1 MRKLHLLWL
10 VLFTI
15 PLVSCSSTGTTNIA
29 TSIPVVPTPAIVQP
43 IYQSPDPWST
53 IRFTSLYV
61 EDGLSQSSVRAIIQ
75 DKQGFLWIGTE
86 DGLNRYDGYHFK
98 TYRPDPDD
106 PASLSD
112 RFIVDLYEDNEGYL
126 WIATYQGGLNK
137 YDPRTDKFSNFR
149 HIPGDLTSLSSDNVR
164 TILEDNTGGLWV
176 GTIAGLDYLD
186 KKTGKIDHYRYMPD
200 DPGSMSSNNITTLAM
215 DKKGILW
222 VGTGDAGI
230 NQFDPVAKTFRH
242 FRNDPKD
249 QTTISGDTIRS
260 IQVAPN
266 GDLWIGTPDG
276 LSRFDPVTGKSKRR
290 WITSAQSTTRSPH
303 EIMTTFVDRSGTL
316 WVGTVDQGLDR
327 FDEQTNKFVNYHHI
341 PALQD
346 TLSNNTVLSIYED
359 REGVMWIG
367 TYGGGINKYNRSQD
381 KFKYYRN
388 NPENPDSLTSDHVF
402 NLFVDPTGVTWIAT
416 ADGLER
422 FDPVTGK
429 FLHYKHVTKR
439 PGSLSNNR
447 VWFVFRD
454 SKKQLWVATNDGLN
468 RLDEPTGQFIHYFH
482 YDNDPGSI
490 ADNVVHTI
498 YEDESGELWFGTGQG
513 LDRFD
518 REMNKFIHYRDPNKP
533 LGDGADSVS
542 AISEDST
549 GRLWVGTYNSGLF
562 SLDPDR
568 QKFTYYMHDSNDHTS
583 ISNNLILAITRDSA
597 GDIWIGTDSGL
608 NKYLPETDSFEA
620 YTEQNGL
627 PNEVIYAVVDDKNGS
642 LWLST
647 NLGISRFD
655 PKLKTFQNYTVRD
668 GLQGNEFNA
677 GGYGQGSDGSILFG
691 GINGFNIFYPAG
703 IQDNSYIPPVM
714 LTEILVNGQPVR
726 SDIAVPWLENLVIK
740 WPQDSFEFT
749 FTSLSYAEPQNNQ
762 YAYKLEGFDEDWN
775 IIGNNRVGRYTNLPG
790 GIYTLQLKAS
800 NNDGVWNEAGKAIQ
814 VVVLAPFWKTWWFIG
829 VVLIVVF
836 GCIGIIYRLR
846 LRSIEKQKLELERL
860 VNERATKIEQLFEQ
874 NKELAVVEER
884 NRLARDL
891 HDSAKQK
898 AFASLAQLGTARGLI
913 NIDINGAKKHLGEA
927 ENLVYEVIQELTF
940 LIQEMYP
947 IALKDKGL
955 SNALRE
961 YVFEWETRNDIRV
974 NLLIEGESNL
984 RLEIEQAIYR
994 IIQESLA
1001 NIARHSHATQVEFSV
1016 KYNLENVEVNICDNG
1031 QGFDLDQKPNGIGL
1045 RSMRERAKSVG
1056 GTLEIKCSNG
1066 NGTRVIINI
1075 PIIRQEEISGGQNV

>member
-1 MRKLHLLWL
+1 MSRLRFLWS

-15 PLVSCSSTGTTNIA
+15 PLVSCLSTGTSSIA
-29 TSIPVVPTPAIVQP
+29 TSVPVQPTPVFVNP
-43 IYQSPDPWST
+43 IYQHPEPWST
-53 IRFTSLYV
+53 IRFNSLNV
-61 EDGLSQSSVRAIIQ
+61 EDGLSQSTVRAIIQ
-75 DKQGFLWIGTE
+75 DRQGFLWIGTE
-86 DGLNRYDGYHFK
+86 DGLNRYDGFNFK

-106 PASLSD
+106 PASLTD
-112 RFIVDLYEDNEGYL
+112 RYILDLYEDSEGYL
-126 WIATYQGGLNK
+126 WVATRQGGLNK
-137 YDPRTDKFSNFR
+137 YDPRTDKFSTFR
-149 HIPGDLTSLSSDNVR
+149 HIPDDSTSLSSDTVR
-164 TILEDNTGGLWV
+164 SILEDNSGRLWV
-176 GTIAGLDYLD
+176 GTIAGLDCLD
-186 KKTGKIDHYRYMPD
+186 KKTGNIDHYRYLPD
-200 DPGSMSSNNITTLAM
+200 DPGSLSSNKITSLAV

-222 VGTGDAGI
+222 VGTVDAGI
-230 NQFDPVAKTFRH
+230 NQFDLETKTFRH
-242 FRNDPKD
+242 FRNEPTDL
-249 QTTISGDTIRS
+249 TTISGDSIRS
-260 IQVAPN
+260 IQVTPN
-266 GDLWIGTPDG
+266 GDLWIGTSDG
-276 LSRFDPVTGKSKRR
+276 LSRFNPDTGQSIRR

-303 EIMTTFVDRSGTL
+303 EIMTTFVDRSGNL

-327 FDEQTNKFVNYHHI
+327 FDEQTNKFINYHHI

-359 REGVMWIG
+359 REGVLWVG
-367 TYGGGINKYNRSQD
+367 TYGGGINKYNRGQD
-381 KFKYYRN
+381 KFSYYRN
-388 NPENPDSLTSDHVF
+388 NPENPDSLTSDIVF
-402 NLFVDPTGVTWIAT
+402 NFSVDPTGVTWVAT

-454 SKKQLWVATNDGLN
+454 GKKQLWAATNDGLN

-482 YDNDPGSI
+482 YDKDPGSI
-490 ADNVVHTI
+490 ADNIVYTI
-498 YEDESGELWFGTGQG
+498 FEDRSGELWFGTGQG
-513 LDRFD
+513 LDRYD

-533 LGDGADSVS
+533 LDDGVDSVS
-542 AISEDST
+542 AISEDNT
-549 GRLWVGTYNSGLF
+549 GRLWVGTNNSGLF
-562 SLDPDR
+562 TLDSDR
-568 QKFTYYMHDSNDHTS
+568 KSFTYYKHDQNSQTS
-583 ISNNLILAITRDSA
+583 ISNNLILAITPDTS
-597 GDIWIGTDSGL
+597 GVVWIGTDSGL
-608 NKYLPETDSFEA
+608 NKYIPESDSFET

-627 PNEVIYAVVDDKNGS
+627 PNEVVYGIVGDIKGN

-647 NLGISRFD
+647 NMGISRFD
-655 PKLKTFQNYTVRD
+655 PKTKTFRNFTVKD
-668 GLQGNEFNA
+668 GLQGNEFNT
-677 GGYGQGSDGSILFG
+677 GGYGKGDDGSILFG
-691 GINGFNIFYPAG
+691 GINGFNIYHPED
-703 IQDNSYIPPVM
+703 IQDNPYIPPVVITD
-714 LTEILVNGQPVR
+714 LLVNGQPVQ
-726 SDIAVPWLENLVIK
+726 SDTSVPWLENISIK

-762 YAYKLEGFDEDWN
+762 FAYKLDGFDEDWN
-775 IIGNNRVGRYTNLPG
+775 MTGDNRTGRYTNLPG
-790 GIYTLQLKAS
+790 GSYTLRLKAS
-800 NNDGVWNEAGKAIQ
+800 NSDGVWNEAGKAIQ

-829 VVLIVVF
+829 VILIAVF
-836 GCIGIIYRLR
+836 GCIGIVYRLR
-846 LRSIEKQKLELERL
+846 LRSVEKQKLELERL
-860 VNERATKIEQLFEQ
+860 VNERASKIEQLFEQ
-874 NKELAVVEER
+874 NKELAVIEER

-913 NIDINGAKKHLGEA
+913 NIDINGAKKHLAEA

-1001 NIARHSHATQVEFSV
+1001 NIARHSHATQVEFFV

-1075 PIIRQEEISGGQNV
+1075 PIIRQVELSGGQNV

>member
-1 MRKLHLLWL
+1 MRKLRLLWL
-10 VLFTI
+10 ALFTI
-15 PLVSCSSTGTTNIA
+15 PLVSCSSSGTTSIA
-29 TSIPVVPTPAIVQP
+29 TSIPAVPTPAIVEP
-43 IYQSPDPWST
+43 IYQPSDPWST
-53 IRFTSLYV
+53 VRFSTFNV
-61 EDGLSQSSVRAIIQ
+61 EDGLSQSTVRAITQ

-86 DGLNRYDGYHFK
+86 DGLNRYDGYTFK
-98 TYRPDPDD
+98 TYRPEPND

-112 RFIVDLYEDNEGYL
+112 RYILDLYEDNEGYL
-126 WIATYQGGLNK
+126 WIATRQGGLNK
-137 YDPRTDKFSNFR
+137 YDPRTDKFSSFR
-149 HIPGDLTSLSSDNVR
+149 HVPDDSTSLSSDTVR
-164 TILEDNTGGLWV
+164 SILEDNSGRLWV
-176 GTIAGLDYLD
+176 GTIAGLDCLD
-186 KKTGKIDHYRYMPD
+186 KKTGNIDHYRYLPD
-200 DPGSMSSNNITTLAM
+200 DPLGLSSNKITSLAL

-222 VGTGDAGI
+222 IGTVDAGI
-230 NQFDPVAKTFRH
+230 NQYDSDTKTFRH
-242 FRNDPKD
+242 FRSDPKD
-249 QTTISGDTIRS
+249 ITTISGDNIRS
-260 IQVAPN
+260 IQAAPD
-266 GDLWIGTPDG
+266 GDLWIGTQDG
-276 LSRFDPVTGKSKRR
+276 LSRFNPETGQSNRR

-303 EIMTTFVDRSGTL
+303 EIMTTFVDRSGSL

-359 REGVMWIG
+359 REGVLWVG
-367 TYGGGINKYNRSQD
+367 TYGGGINKYNRGQD
-381 KFKYYRN
+381 KFSYYRN
-388 NPENPDSLTSDHVF
+388 NPENPDSLTSDIVF
-402 NLFVDPTGVTWIAT
+402 NFSVDPTGVTWIAT

-439 PGSLSNNR
+439 PGSLTNNR

-454 SKKQLWVATNDGLN
+454 SNKLLWAATDNGLN

-482 YDNDPGSI
+482 YDKDPGSI
-490 ADNVVHTI
+490 ADNIVYTMF
-498 YEDESGELWFGTGQG
+498 EDRSSELWFGTGQG
-513 LDRFD
+513 LDRYD

-533 LGDGADSVS
+533 QDSGVDSVS
-542 AISEDST
+542 AISEDNT

-562 SLDPDR
+562 TLDSDR
-568 QKFTYYMHDSNDHTS
+568 KKFTYYKHDPNSKAS
-583 ISNNLILAITRDSA
+583 ISNNLILAITQDSS
-597 GDIWIGTDSGL
+597 GVVWIGTDGGL
-608 NKYLPETDSFEA
+608 NKYLPETDSFEV

-627 PNEVIYAVVDDKNGS
+627 PNEVIYGVVGDKKDN
-642 LWLST
+642 LWIST
-647 NLGISRFD
+647 NMGISRFD
-655 PKLKTFQNYTVRD
+655 PKMKTFRNFTVKD
-668 GLQGNEFNA
+668 GLQGNEFNT
-677 GGYGQGSDGSILFG
+677 GGYGKGADGSILFG
-691 GINGFNIFYPAG
+691 GINGFNIFYPEE
-703 IQDNSYIPPVM
+703 ILDNPYIPPVVITD
-714 LTEILVNGQPVR
+714 LSVNGQPVQ
-726 SDIAVPWLENLVIK
+726 SDTAIPWLEYLDIK

-762 YAYKLEGFDEDWN
+762 FAYKLEGFDEDWN
-775 IIGNNRVGRYTNLPG
+775 MTGNNRFGRYTNLPG
-790 GIYTLQLKAS
+790 GSYTLRLKAS
-800 NNDGVWNEAGKAIQ
+800 NSDGVWNEDGKVIR

-829 VVLIVVF
+829 VMLIAIF
-836 GCIGIIYRLR
+836 GCIGVVYRLR
-846 LRSIEKQKLELERL
+846 LRSVEKQKLELERL
-860 VNERATKIEQLFEQ
+860 VNERASKIEQLFEQ
-874 NKELAVVEER
+874 NKELAVIEER

-913 NIDINGAKKHLGEA
+913 NIDINGAKKHLAEA

-1001 NIARHSHATQVEFSV
+1001 NIARHSHASNVEFSV
-1016 KYNLENVEVNICDNG
+1016 KYNQDNVEVSICDNG
-1031 QGFDLDQKPNGIGL
+1031 QGFNLEQKPNGIGL

-1056 GTLEIKCSNG
+1056 GNLEIKCSNG
-1066 NGTRVIINI
+1066 NGTQVIINI
-1075 PIIRQEEISGGQNV
+1075 PINKPEEMSGGLHV